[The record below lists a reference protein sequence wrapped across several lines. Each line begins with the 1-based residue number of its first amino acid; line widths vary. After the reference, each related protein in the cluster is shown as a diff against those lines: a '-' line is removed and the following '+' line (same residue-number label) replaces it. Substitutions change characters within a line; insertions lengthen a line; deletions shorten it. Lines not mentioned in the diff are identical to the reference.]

1 VFQNTATVPN
11 NLEEVLKLEM
21 DYFNSVLNISEKVVK
36 QVESLPVSV
45 LVEMVNYRK
54 EWIEKIQKLEN
65 RRKELDT
72 EMKTDSENKY
82 IKNISKLASKLVK
95 IDDKIY
101 KNLEQR
107 KMQYV
112 EESAAISGQKT
123 YSNRQKSDTMMES
136 KISIIQE

>member
-1 VFQNTATVPN
+1 MFQNTATVPN

-123 YSNRQKSDTMMES
+123 YSNRQKSDIQLES